1 MLDWEDFRVIT
12 HEEARAELLETL
24 EGAGFQGTSWQEG
37 DPALFGVELGA
48 ALMARLSAYA
58 VFLRDNALNDTAK
71 REGLTRLSRSRF
83 GNERNPA
90 LATQRKLTLTCAAG
104 EGPHTIGLGDLVATD
119 ADGHTFRNIEGLDIV
134 YPITL
139 ASGGTVTLLFEAEI
153 AGAAHNVANGN
164 VNALVTTL
172 AGVTI
177 SADVL
182 YRAGQDEESD
192 ERLRARNA
200 SKVATRALEPIR
212 DTIEN
217 LALEAAPAVTA
228 VGIDDGNP
236 RGAGTFDVYLAGD
249 LATATQEDV
258 DAVQAA
264 LDARVF
270 GDTSGDPNTRPGYAV
285 AATPL
290 ALDITAT
297 VYYSPAFEAA
307 AVQAGVEAA
316 LLAFVRSIPLGGFDY
331 SSALEDVV
339 PVTEIAAAIKNAT
352 VNGQQGAVRA
362 VVIATPSADVE
373 PDPFEK
379 VIPGTWTLTFTPTD
393 S

>member
-1 MLDWEDFRVIT
+1 
-12 HEEARAELLETL
+12 
-24 EGAGFQGTSWQEG
+24 
-37 DPALFGVELGA
+37 
-48 ALMARLSAYA
+48 
-58 VFLRDNALNDTAK
+58 
-71 REGLTRLSRSRF
+71 
-83 GNERNPA
+83 
-90 LATQRKLTLTCAAG
+90 
-104 EGPHTIGLGDLVATD
+104 
-119 ADGHTFRNIEGLDIV
+119 
-134 YPITL
+134 
-139 ASGGTVTLLFEAEI
+139 
-153 AGAAHNVANGN
+153 
-164 VNALVTTL
+164 
-172 AGVTI
+172 
-177 SADVL
+177 
-182 YRAGQDEESD
+182 SD
-192 ERLRARNA
+192 ERLKARNA

-228 VGIDDGNP
+228 VGIDDENP
-236 RGAGTFDVYLAGD
+236 RGAGTFDVYLAGDLATATQEDVDAVQAPLDARVSGD

>member
-1 MLDWEDFRVIT
+1 
-12 HEEARAELLETL
+12 
-24 EGAGFQGTSWQEG
+24 GS
-37 DPALFGVELGA
+37 
-48 ALMARLSAYA
+48 
-58 VFLRDNALNDTAK
+58 
-71 REGLTRLSRSRF
+71 TRLSRSRF

-90 LATQRKLTLTCAAG
+90 LATQRKLTLACAAG

-228 VGIDDGNP
+228 VGIDDENP
-236 RGAGTFDVYLAGD
+236 RGAGTFDVY
-249 LATATQEDV
+249 
-258 DAVQAA
+258 
-264 LDARVF
+264 
-270 GDTSGDPNTRPGYAV
+270 
-285 AATPL
+285 
-290 ALDITAT
+290 
-297 VYYSPAFEAA
+297 
-307 AVQAGVEAA
+307 
-316 LLAFVRSIPLGGFDY
+316 
-331 SSALEDVV
+331 
-339 PVTEIAAAIKNAT
+339 
-352 VNGQQGAVRA
+352 
-362 VVIATPSADVE
+362 
-373 PDPFEK
+373 
-379 VIPGTWTLTFTPTD
+379 
-393 S
+393 